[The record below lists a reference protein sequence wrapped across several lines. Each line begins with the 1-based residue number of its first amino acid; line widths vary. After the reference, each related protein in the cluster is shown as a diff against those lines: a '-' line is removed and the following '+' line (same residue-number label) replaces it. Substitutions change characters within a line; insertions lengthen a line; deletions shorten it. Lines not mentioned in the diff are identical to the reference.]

1 MNFGRAI
8 AGATVRLWPLASI
21 ALITLIAS
29 VASLGSFTLASPFTM
44 GVSSA
49 LPDAQNAQH
58 NPALA
63 GVMEQ
68 SEVMASPSISIENK
82 FLLRYP
88 DSGTIDKSLGLM
100 GDLTSFIPAFIY
112 KVNPRLGIGI
122 SEFVPP
128 LKVKQ
133 KINAVPIV
141 ILNSTQLID
150 INADVTMRGALGGT
164 IGYRLSEFMSL
175 GAKFSYRS
183 VRIVADVIPAEGGD
197 SLAIQHM
204 DQTTTSLLAGI
215 LLEVIPQRLRLG
227 LSAVIYGTNATSTSV
242 ESAFVA
248 QQDNSDGFGKSKVT
262 ASANF
267 SQFIAGGAWLLSPR
281 RFIAADIDYKAAD
294 SAAKEFSMV
303 DFQEKPVDG
312 YARLDFRMTGEWSIS
327 HTTSLVGGYALENAG
342 KGSGRRSDG
351 GVSDGG
357 VSDGGVSDGGVNDG
371 DGDPGKAGFGIG
383 DVIQIYTGQASL
395 VPAQSFM
402 GGIKLYFLNANANG
416 DTPEITGQKAQ
427 QGSPKQLDSTG
438 WIIAAGLGYR
448 KASLGID
455 ENGELP
461 GAYQQTRIYVP
472 FEITRRF

>member
-8 AGATVRLWPLASI
+8 AGATVRLWPLAS
-21 ALITLIAS
+21 L
-29 VASLGSFTLASPFTM
+29 ASLGSFTLASPFTM

-68 SEVMASPSISIENK
+68 SEVMASPTISIENK

-100 GDLTSFIPAFIY
+100 GDLTSFIPGFIY

-133 KINAVPIV
+133 KINAVPII

-183 VRIVADVIPAEGGD
+183 VRIDADVVPAGGGD

-215 LLEVIPQRLRLG
+215 MLEVIPQRLRLG
-227 LSAVIYGTNATSTSV
+227 LSAVVYGTNATSTSV

-248 QQDNSDGFGKSKVT
+248 QQDNSDGSGKSKAT

-351 GVSDGG
+351 GVN
-357 VSDGGVSDGGVNDG
+357 VNDG

-402 GGIKLYFLNANANG
+402 GGIKLYFLNGNANANANANANG
-416 DTPEITGQKAQ
+416 DTPEITDQKAQ

-438 WIIAAGLGYR
+438 WIVAAGLGYR